1 VNGTPA
7 EVLGA
12 VGLPG
17 TVDGFQVN
25 FRLPADT
32 LKGLA
37 SLQLSAGTAADTSV
51 KVMVK

>member
-1 VNGTPA
+1 MNGTPA

-17 TVDGFQVN
+17 PVDGFQVN
-25 FRLPADT
+25 FRLPADA
-32 LKGLA
+32 LKGPA
-37 SLQLSAGTAADTSV
+37 SLQLSVGTAADTSV